1 MTLRNDTYT
10 SIHIGELAYLKTV
23 EKAAQEAVRYHVLGY
38 CTVAEEVHW
47 DANHMLALLDKLA
60 KVLDE

>member
-1 MTLRNDTYT
+1 MTVQEDAFTQ
-10 SIHIGELAYLKTV
+10 IHIGELAYLRTV

-38 CTVAEEVHW
+38 GNTQDEPW
-47 DANHMLALLDKLA
+47 DANHMLVLLDKLA